1 MEDFMQHA
9 TRLRRP
15 VAIAFLSVILFALA
29 TLLGF
34 AQQPGEQTTSIEGWP
49 GHAKNSQHTSV
60 SSVASQA
67 LSKIH
72 WHAPVDLASAGG
84 EIFIHYGSPLITPAG
99 TVIVP
104 VKTGVNN
111 FRAEAR
117 NQTSGAVVWLL
128 KTDYTAPSAQ
138 FLPSFSPVLAN
149 GKLYMPAAGGTVLVR
164 DTPDEAT
171 GKLRRLVFYGAAN
184 FDGNR
189 KLYSDNVE
197 INTPITADSAGNLY
211 FGFIVLG
218 TTPIG
223 LQSGLARISVT
234 GQGSYVAATT
244 AANDPQIT
252 KVDMSCAPALSHDE
266 KIVYVGVNNFDF
278 GFGYLLAL
286 DSQTLE
292 TIRAVRLI
300 DPNSGADAEITD
312 ESSAAP
318 TVGPD
323 GDVYFGVLENPFPGH
338 NDRGWLLHFSA
349 GLTKEKIPGGFGW
362 DDTASIVPASIVP
375 SYHGA
380 SKYLVMTKYNNYA
393 GIGTGDGINKV
404 AILDPNAT
412 EPDPIFPTTLVMNEV
427 LTVKGVT
434 PDPSF
439 PTFPGAV
446 REWCINT
453 AAVDP
458 ARKSVLVNSEDGK
471 LYRWDLTTN
480 TLSEV
485 IRLSSGIG
493 EAYTPTVIGTDG
505 TAFAIN
511 KAVLFA
517 VGK

>member
-1 MEDFMQHA
+1 MPHA
-9 TRLRRP
+9 TRTPGRL
-15 VAIAFLSVILFALA
+15 VAFFSFILAFAL
-29 TLLGF
+29 TLVSGF
-34 AQQPGEQTTSIEGWP
+34 AQPTDAPASPTEGWP

-60 SSVASQA
+60 SSVPSQS

-72 WHAPVDLASAGG
+72 WRAPVDLQPPTG
-84 EIFIHYGSPLITPAG
+84 EIFIHYGSPLVTPAG

-104 VKTGVNN
+104 VKTGANS
-111 FRAEAR
+111 FRSEAR
-117 NQTSGAVVWLL
+117 NQTSGAVLWRL
-128 KTDYTAPSAQ
+128 KTDYVAPSAE

-164 DTPDEAT
+164 ETPDQAT
-171 GKLRRLVFYGAAN
+171 GKISRLVFYGAAN

-189 KLYSDNVE
+189 QLYSDNVE
-197 INTPITADSAGNLY
+197 INTPITTDSAGNLY

-223 LQSGLARISVT
+223 LQSGLARISASGEGT
-234 GQGSYVAATT
+234 YVAATT

-266 KIVYVGVNNFDF
+266 KILYIGVNSFDF

-286 DSQTLE
+286 DSQTLQ

-349 GLTKEKIPGGFGW
+349 GLVTEKIPGSFGW
-362 DDTASIVPASIVP
+362 DDTASIVSASIVP
-375 SYHGA
+375 SYHGT

-393 GIGTGDGINKV
+393 GLGTGDGINKV
-404 AILDPNAT
+404 AILDPNAS
-412 EPDPIFPTTLVMNEV
+412 EADPVLPATLVMNEV

-434 PDPSF
+434 PDPGF

-453 AAVDP
+453 AAIDP

-480 TLSEV
+480 TLSEM
-485 IRLSSGIG
+485 IKLSSGIG

-517 VGK
+517 IGK